1 MQRVQGKD
9 SSGGDEEKED
19 KPEEYYHYH
28 LAGVVVHMGTA
39 NSGHYYSYIRPRD
52 GGGEWLEFN
61 DTVVSTFDVEVC
73 FRSLIDVVAKDVSC
87 LRYCLAH
94 PEKKKKDLST
104 ACGAS
109 HFAGMDV
116 RRGTTGL

>member
-1 MQRVQGKD
+1 MQCVQEKR
-9 SSGGDEEKED
+9 SGGDEEEKEG

-61 DTVVSTFDVEVC
+61 DTVVSTFDVEVYM
-73 FRSLIDVVAKDVSC
+73 FSDRSLVAKDVSSQ
-87 LRYCLAH
+87 LVSVQRD
-94 PEKKKKDLST
+94 P
-104 ACGAS
+104 
-109 HFAGMDV
+109 
-116 RRGTTGL
+116 

>member
-1 MQRVQGKD
+1 MPFIQRKRGVAE
-9 SSGGDEEKED
+9 GDG

-61 DTVVSTFDVEVC
+61 DTVVSSFDVEVWTSQEGTRC
-73 FRSLIDVVAKDVSC
+73 FQRTKLENVFIFFCA
-87 LRYCLAH
+87 L
-94 PEKKKKDLST
+94 
-104 ACGAS
+104 
-109 HFAGMDV
+109 
-116 RRGTTGL
+116 

>member
-1 MQRVQGKD
+1 MLRVQGKRR
-9 SSGGDEEKED
+9 GGDEKEEEA

-61 DTVVSTFDVEVC
+61 DTVVSTFDVEVF
-73 FRSLIDVVAKDVSC
+73 FRSLISVAKD
-87 LRYCLAH
+87 
-94 PEKKKKDLST
+94 
-104 ACGAS
+104 AS
-109 HFAGMDV
+109 ATLFYAQVQEDPGNDV
-116 RRGTTGL
+116 